1 MEDNEIRMAQL
12 EVAVVALVLFIAF
25 GFAMWW
31 L

>member
-1 MEDNEIRMAQL
+1 MEDENPRLVQL

-25 GFAMWW
+25 GLAMWW